1 MLSANKE
8 ITRVSSKIKID
19 RKTQD
24 ILQMG
29 EPLLMQMHNS
39 PYPRASKRK
48 YCVAPSSAYFPSS
61 ISDFFL
67 LSNYANKQ

>member
-1 MLSANKE
+1 M
-8 ITRVSSKIKID
+8 TRVNSKIKID

-39 PYPRASKRK
+39 PYLRASKRK
-48 YCVAPSSAYFPSS
+48 YFVAPSSAFFLSS
-61 ISDFFL
+61 INAFFS
-67 LSNYANKQ
+67 LSNYAKRQ